1 MGMTDDRR
9 LGGGPSESQGAE
21 SAAGPAARNGRRQA
35 GVPAAGEAATVADTG
50 VCQSGSPEE
59 TLAHARALAPRF
71 ARALVL
77 LEGPLGAGKTL
88 WVKGFAAGLG
98 LQRPVYSPTFT
109 LMNHYAEGDRSVF
122 HLDLYRIGSLE
133 ELHDIGLFDILE
145 AGLPCLIEWPER
157 VPSLAALPHLHV
169 SLAYADDGQGRV
181 ITWAWRPRGV

>member
-1 MGMTDDRR
+1 MSMTDERR
-9 LGGGPSESQGAE
+9 PGWVPQEGQGAE
-21 SAAGPAARNGRRQA
+21 SAAGPVGRDGRGQA
-35 GVPAAGEAATVADTG
+35 GALAAGEAVTFADSG

-109 LMNHYAEGDRSVF
+109 LLNHYAEGDRSLF

-133 ELHDIGLFDILE
+133 ELHDIGLFDILD

-169 SLAYADDGQGRV
+169 SLAYAGDGEGRV
-181 ITWAWRPRGV
+181 ITWAWRPKGV